1 MANIADDIDRGCFE
15 VEKVPLQCQ
24 VYNEQWTCK
33 NGQQQLQRESGK
45 DFCEVNSSNLINFL
59 KLHCAW
65 VWKLEVDW
73 KKVLRL
79 IFKSIFSTHKVLS
92 ESKKMQTWGER
103 VFWEWILLLT
113 TGSLLNVL
121 LLQGTSCTCTC
132 IYSFNRF
139 PDKVLLGLQTLRR
152 TNIKSGEEHEVNECK
167 LHQRHNFD
175 SSELM
180 LDPPP
185 AHCLTS
191 RYTTGTLTLLP

>member
-1 MANIADDIDRGCFE
+1 MDN
-15 VEKVPLQCQ
+15 
-24 VYNEQWTCK
+24 
-33 NGQQQLQRESGK
+33 
-45 DFCEVNSSNLINFL
+45 NSYKGNQERIFVKWIHQTLSIFWNYS
-59 KLHCAW
+59 AW
-65 VWKLEVDW
+65 VRKLEVDW

-79 IFKSIFSTHKVLS
+79 ILKSIFSTHKVLS

-152 TNIKSGEEHEVNECK
+152 TNITSGEEHEVNESK
-167 LHQRHNFD
+167 LHQRHKFD
-175 SSELM
+175 LSELM
-180 LDPPP
+180 LDPPL

-191 RYTTGTLTLLP
+191 RYTTGRPSCSCHNYIGYH